1 MERGEA
7 WVLHHGGRAY
17 VTSDEMITI
26 FVDRARE
33 AVRTGEPTLV
43 VLRHTKGVELVLVTD
58 ESSYSVTKREHLTH

>member
-1 MERGEA
+1 M
-7 WVLHHGGRAY
+7 V
-17 VTSDEMITI
+17 TI

-58 ESSYSVTKREHLTH
+58 ESSYSVTKRAHLTH